1 MNLWEENP
9 WFWVWFWGDKCLQP
23 EEYDMEP
30 VLQYL
35 SQVNKRNVYIVA
47 KIRKVAHADSKLHT
61 VLVSCI
67 RPSKLGGM
75 DWTSLALE
83 IKIIVCEEQ
92 SKIPNETVTAKIT
105 N

>member
-1 MNLWEENP
+1 
-9 WFWVWFWGDKCLQP
+9 
-23 EEYDMEP
+23 MEP

-75 DWTSLALE
+75 D
-83 IKIIVCEEQ
+83 
-92 SKIPNETVTAKIT
+92 
-105 N
+105 